1 MKKFII
7 ILLSLFMLCACQTK
21 EEDYMDYIKFGEGEK
36 TFIIIPGLSIHS
48 IINSADAIKEAF
60 KDYTQDFTIYVLD
73 RPKDLKDGATIK
85 DLADLTAKQLKKLNI
100 KDAYIFGA
108 SQGGMIAE
116 EIAINYPELV
126 GKLVLGSTLSKTN
139 ETFIKVVN
147 NWIDLAKEKNEDELL
162 DSFIKDVYSN
172 DTYNNYKDALIEANK
187 NISDEEYQRFIIL
200 ANSCLTINAYD
211 NLDKIKCPV
220 LVLGSNGDKV
230 VTPNGSIE
238 IADKLNCDIYMYEDT
253 YGHGVYDEA
262 LDYRTRMLDFL
273 RQ

>member
-1 MKKFII
+1 
-7 ILLSLFMLCACQTK
+7 
-21 EEDYMDYIKFGEGEK
+21 MDYIKFGEGEK

-60 KDYTQDFTIYVLD
+60 KDYTKDFTIYVLD
-73 RPKDLKDGATIK
+73 RPKDLKQGTTIK
-85 DLADLTAKQLKKLNI
+85 DLANSTAKQLKKLGI

-108 SQGGMIAE
+108 SQGGMIAQE
-116 EIAINYPELV
+116 VAINYPELV
-126 GKLVLGSTLSKTN
+126 AKLVLGSTLSKTN
-139 ETFIKVVN
+139 DTFESVIN
-147 NWIDLAKEKNEDELL
+147 NWILLASNKKEDELL
-162 DSFIKDVYSN
+162 ECFIKDVYAN
-172 DTYNNYKDALIEANK
+172 DTYNNYKDILMEANK

-200 ANSCLTINAYD
+200 AKACLTIDTYN

-220 LVLGSNGDKV
+220 LVLGSYGDKV
-230 VTPNGSIE
+230 VTPSGSIE
-238 IADKLNCDIYMYEDT
+238 IAEKLNCDIYMYEDT